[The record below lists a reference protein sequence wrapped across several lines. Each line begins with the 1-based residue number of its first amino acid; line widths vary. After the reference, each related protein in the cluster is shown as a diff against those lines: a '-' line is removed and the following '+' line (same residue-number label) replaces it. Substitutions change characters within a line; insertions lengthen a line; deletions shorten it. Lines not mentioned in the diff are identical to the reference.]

1 MKNGFENIKDLLSRY
16 FEGIADGSERNRA
29 EEYLLAHP
37 EVMDKYEEIWGLRLH
52 PLDESAD
59 FPGILLKSPEEFDDN
74 QFLLL
79 AAAAEEGDLSSESLS
94 DFKSILESSPEK
106 QNIVAEFHDLK
117 LRPENDSWSDRN
129 RMLHT
134 TPVMFAVR
142 RGVAVT
148 LAAAAVLTTVLFI
161 RPAKDDIIE
170 QAGQSV
176 ALVNKGSTP
185 TNETG
190 KKISEQPS
198 TVINI
203 PVVTATRTYKTENKT
218 TLIVTTTQE
227 NIIREK
233 EDLIALNNRSGII
246 PQIIMI
252 EQPAII
258 LQQINPVSVDALKED
273 KGNWMLNGLNSIAS
287 VFGKK
292 GKPIDSFALAGEG
305 IKEINKLLGWN
316 MALERE
322 TGASGEVEAFNFS
335 SNLLSFSKS
344 AKKNIQ

>member
-16 FEGIADGSERNRA
+16 FEGIADDSERNRA

-79 AAAAEEGDLSSESLS
+79 AAAAEEGDLSPESLS

-106 QNIVAEFHDLK
+106 QTIVGEFHDLK
-117 LRPENDSWSDRN
+117 LRPENDRWSGRN

-134 TPVMFAVR
+134 TPVMYAVR

-148 LAAAAVLTTVLFI
+148 LAAAAVLTAVLFI
-161 RPAKDDIIE
+161 RPAKVDIIE

-190 KKISEQPS
+190 KKISEQ
-198 TVINI
+198 
-203 PVVTATRTYKTENKT
+203 
-218 TLIVTTTQE
+218 
-227 NIIREK
+227 
-233 EDLIALNNRSGII
+233 ALPRY
-246 PQIIMI
+246 
-252 EQPAII
+252 
-258 LQQINPVSVDALKED
+258 
-273 KGNWMLNGLNSIAS
+273 
-287 VFGKK
+287 
-292 GKPIDSFALAGEG
+292 
-305 IKEINKLLGWN
+305 
-316 MALERE
+316 
-322 TGASGEVEAFNFS
+322 
-335 SNLLSFSKS
+335 
-344 AKKNIQ
+344 